1 MFIFWDS
8 LNKTYFIMTHH
19 YSALKPIFLT
29 IKMKIQLKFTKNIL
43 DALPGIIPGGISVE
57 DFSAIVKTND
67 HESKEILENFF
78 KMGIGSKQNERYYF
92 EESDKLKTAIML
104 IENGFPLDE
113 IAIALNWRDFEG
125 LTAEILESKNFA
137 IIKNLILTK
146 PRMEIDVIRIRLGVA
161 MLIDCKHW
169 KKYDSSSLSTAVKKQ
184 VERTKH
190 YISKT
195 PGAIAVPVI
204 VTLYHDKIDFI
215 DRVPIVP
222 IFQFSSFVDEFY
234 GHLEDMNTI
243 ES

>member
-1 MFIFWDS
+1 
-8 LNKTYFIMTHH
+8 
-19 YSALKPIFLT
+19 
-29 IKMKIQLKFTKNIL
+29 MKIQLKFTKNIL

-57 DFSAIVKTND
+57 DFSAIVKTSD
-67 HESKEILENFF
+67 QESKEILENFF
-78 KMGIGSKQNERYYF
+78 KIGIGSKQNEMYYF

-125 LTAEILESKNFA
+125 LTAEILESKDFA

-146 PRMEIDVIRIRLGVA
+146 PRMEIDVIGIRLGVA
-161 MLIDCKHW
+161 MLVDCKHW
-169 KKYDSSSLSTAVKKQ
+169 KRYDASSLSTAVKKQ
-184 VERTKH
+184 IERTKH
-190 YISKT
+190 YIAKT

-234 GHLEDMNTI
+234 GHLEDMNTMK
-243 ES
+243 S

>member
-1 MFIFWDS
+1 M
-8 LNKTYFIMTHH
+8 KT
-19 YSALKPIFLT
+19 
-29 IKMKIQLKFTKNIL
+29 QLKFTKNML
-43 DALPGIIPGGISVE
+43 KALPGIIPGGISVQ
-57 DFSAIVKTND
+57 DFSVIIKTD
-67 HESKEILENFF
+67 AEESQKILETFF
-78 KMGIGSKQNERYYF
+78 KSGIGSKQEDKYYF
-92 EESDKLKTAIML
+92 EDGDRLKIAIML

-113 IAIALNWRDFEG
+113 IAIILNWRDFEG
-125 LTAEILESKNFA
+125 LTAEILEAKNFA

-146 PRMEIDVIRIRLGVA
+146 PRMEIDVIGIRLGVA

-169 KKYDSSSLSTAVKKQ
+169 KRYSTSALSMAVKKQ

-204 VTLYHDKIDFI
+204 VTLYQDKIDFI

-234 GHLEDMNTI
+234 GNLEEMKTI
-243 ES
+243 ENN

>member
-1 MFIFWDS
+1 MI
-8 LNKTYFIMTHH
+8 
-19 YSALKPIFLT
+19 
-29 IKMKIQLKFTKNIL
+29 IQLKFTKNIL
-43 DALPGIIPGGISVE
+43 DALPGIIPGGISVQ
-57 DFSAIVKTND
+57 DFSAITKTNAV
-67 HESKEILENFF
+67 ESKKILENFF
-78 KMGIGSKQNERYYF
+78 KSGIGSKQEGKYYF

-113 IAIALNWRDFEG
+113 IAIALNWKDFEG
-125 LTAEILESKNFA
+125 LTAEILEAKNFA

-146 PRMEIDVIRIRLGVA
+146 PRMEIDVIGIRLGVA

-169 KKYDSSSLSTAVKKQ
+169 KKYSSSALTNAVKKQ

-195 PGAIAVPVI
+195 PGSIAVPVI
-204 VTLYHDKIDFI
+204 VTLYQDKIDFI

-234 GHLEDMNTI
+234 GNLEDMKTV
-243 ES
+243 EP